1 MAYTISYPEGSEETN
16 IIGTQYLRINYFDT
30 GSQEYLRTRLGN
42 ATSITIASPVGNITT
57 PTQNIDNIFGI
68 TGGPTSFVSLEASYL
83 GGSSGSVYIT
93 TITTPKKSI
102 QSYYPNINTTLKTT
116 SSNTEDYNR
125 AGDYWIPCL
134 MNRDFERIGATGTL
148 VENSPQWNT
157 PFIYWGLRGNIKG
170 SEGNQDIYHGN
181 NDRSVRIPFS
191 SSDANSGDA
200 TGAWKSSADSDPS
213 GSTYGWHPQFVY
225 PSPLK
230 VKFTASIESFA
241 AADSDM
247 TSSLY
252 LVAQTDEVG
261 NNNHL
266 ALKAGSSYG
275 PESAKTPS
283 FQFNISSPIQIS
295 ASVGTSQEVEFELLL
310 TQSYS
315 RIVDTIMGVPYS
327 TRTAYSRGSLSGQRL
342 ITEGSFTNGWYL
354 CLYTDSTHSS
364 ADNTIHKGG
373 TSPYFIS
380 GGKCEADVRFIFRE
394 PTAFYQDPPYT
405 GDFDFSSNPYKAG
418 DVFKSPRGNIA
429 ISLSGSNKSYM
440 VIYESQ
446 SFSPDP
452 VDISDQDTL
461 NANLLLSSSMYIDGD
476 GNPIAG
482 GNPLTTNWNWTTKIP
497 SIINTQ
503 SAGYEQLIND
513 EAIILIEPKD
523 ADGNYV
529 NNNFN
534 PTIGNAHQNI
544 LSQKYYRAEYDN
556 NTVVASNITSIEIGN
571 AERAEVEDSSYSS
584 NSWIRSRYKGT
595 RVSSNDINTN
605 N

>member
-1 MAYTISYPEGSEETN
+1 MAYLITYPGGVEETN
-16 IIGTQYLRINYFDT
+16 IVGTQYLRINYFDT
-30 GSQEYLRTRLGN
+30 GSQEYLQARLKN
-42 ATSITIASPVGNITT
+42 ATGITMASPVGTISTT
-57 PTQNIDNIFGI
+57 TQNIDNIFGI
-68 TGGPTSFVSLEASYL
+68 TGGPISFIPLESSLL
-83 GGSSGSVYIT
+83 GGSSGSVFIA

-134 MNRDFERIGATGTL
+134 MNRDFEKIGAVGTL

-157 PFIYWGLRGNIKG
+157 PFIYWGLRADNGD
-170 SEGNQDIYHGN
+170 DIYHGS

-200 TGAWKSSADSDPS
+200 TGAWKSSGGVDPS

-241 AADSDM
+241 AANSDM

-252 LVAQTDEVG
+252 LVAQTDDVG
-261 NNNHL
+261 DANDL

-275 PESAKTPS
+275 PGSADTPS

-295 ASVGTSQEVEFELLL
+295 ASVGTPQEVEFELVL

-315 RIVDTIMGVPYS
+315 RVVDAIMGIPYS
-327 TRTAYSRGSLSGQRL
+327 TRTAYSRGQLSGQQL
-342 ITEGSFTNGWYL
+342 TTEGSFTKGWYL

-364 ADNTIHKGG
+364 ADDTIHGGG

-380 GGKCEADVRFIFRE
+380 GGKCEADIRFVFRE

-405 GDFDFSSNPYKAG
+405 GDFNFSSNPYKAG
-418 DVFKSPRGNIA
+418 DVFKTPRGNAPIT
-429 ISLSGSNKSYM
+429 SGSDKSYM

-446 SFSPDP
+446 SFSPNP
-452 VDISDQDTL
+452 STPGAEDQV
-461 NANLLLSSSMYIDGD
+461 NRNLLLSSSMYLDGD
-476 GNPIAG
+476 GDPISGEA
-482 GNPLTTNWNWTTKIP
+482 PLTTNWNWTTKIP
-497 SIINTQ
+497 SVINTE

-513 EAIILIEPKD
+513 EVLIIIEPKD
-523 ADGNYV
+523 SDGNYV

-534 PTIGNAHQNI
+534 PIIGNAHQNVQ
-544 LSQKYYRAEYDN
+544 SQIYYRAEYDN
-556 NTVVASNITSIEIGN
+556 DAVIASNITSIQIGN
-571 AERAEVEDSSYSS
+571 AERAEIEDSSYSS
-584 NSWIRSRYKGT
+584 NSWIRGRYKGT